1 MRPGGR
7 LAFLGHS
14 PLAMICSPFDD
25 EVVPIEERLIRDQ
38 FGMHRFD
45 WSDATEFQ
53 VSHGE
58 TIRLLH
64 DSGFEVE
71 DLLELQPPEGA
82 TTRADWITLE
92 WARRWPCED
101 VWKARKRG

>member
-1 MRPGGR
+1 M
-7 LAFLGHS
+7 L
-14 PLAMICSPFDD
+14 CSPFDD
-25 EVVPIEERLIRDQ
+25 EVVPIEDRLIRDQ

-53 VSHGE
+53 ISHSE

-64 DSGFEVE
+64 DSGFEIE
-71 DLLELQPPEGA
+71 ELLELRPPEGS
-82 TTRADWITLE
+82 TTGADWVTLE

-101 VWKARKRG
+101 VWKAQKQA